1 MASNREVN
9 NKKIVTNNFA
19 YKKYSDNE
27 ESMYDLNTYKG
38 RLKHFARMTD
48 IR

>member
-1 MASNREVN
+1 MSRIIKSSPE
-9 NKKIVTNNFA
+9 
-19 YKKYSDNE
+19 YKKFSDKE